1 MKIQR
6 KQGNETLLERKKTVF
21 LCSRMEPDAVR
32 VAVEKWLDGLSP
44 DVDCVMCG
52 SHSQMERVVFERLL
66 KDKIPAI
73 LVLAEALYDRW
84 DAPIEAALREGRL
97 LIITH
102 CDDNV
107 HSVSSRSAF
116 DRNLLML
123 SLAENIVVGFCK
135 KGGNLERVLVGFD
148 NVTYLFV
155 QQEKPKRKTVL
166 GNISRHAESNGNSL
180 NGNGLWSKSGSFE
193 NGNITIE
200 VNGFGKET
208 YLKII
213 QKDESSPNGS
223 LGERLTFSRSEFAS
237 FYHAIKQIK
246 DTFNA
251 SEESHDSVIIKSD
264 SGDVTIDFIPDDN
277 CGTWVFTQSKVLVNK
292 ALHRHTI
299 KLQTT
304 DFLAFYELLSS
315 AASYWRL

>member
-1 MKIQR
+1 MRIQR
-6 KQGNETLLERKKTVF
+6 KIGNEALLERKKTAF
-21 LCSRMEPDAVR
+21 LCSRMIPEAVSA
-32 VAVEKWLDGLSP
+32 AVEKWLDKLSP
-44 DVDCVMCG
+44 NVDCVMCG
-52 SHSQMERVVFERLL
+52 NHSQMERFVFERLL

-73 LVLAEALYDRW
+73 LVLAETLYDSW
-84 DAPIEAALREGRL
+84 NASVETALREDRL

-116 DRNLLML
+116 DRNLLMI
-123 SLAENIVVGFCK
+123 SLADNIVVGFCK
-135 KGGNLERVLVGFD
+135 KDGNLERVLVGFD
-148 NVTYLFV
+148 NVTYLFA

-166 GNISRHAESNGNSL
+166 GSISRHTENNGNSL
-180 NGNGLWSKSGSFE
+180 NDKDLWSRVCTFE

-200 VNGFGKET
+200 LNGFGKET

-213 QKDESSPNGS
+213 QNNESSPNGS
-223 LGERLTFSRSEFAS
+223 LGERLTFSRSEFAD

-251 SEESHDSVIIKSD
+251 SEDDHDSVVIKSD
-264 SGDVTIDFIPDDN
+264 GGDVTVDFIPDDN
-277 CGTWVFTQSKVLVNK
+277 CGTWAFTQSKILANN
-292 ALHRHTI
+292 ALHRHSI
-299 KLQTT
+299 NIQTT
-304 DFLAFYELLSS
+304 DFLTFYELLSS